1 MSYII
6 LLTLLRLKLRRRA
19 RGCWADGDDTL
30 LYGPIRESSV
40 ADEPDG
46 RRPARCNRGK
56 RETTRQR
63 PITTE
68 QPNYTPRIFPAPGK
82 IYLFSSF
89 FFLPISLWFTLAP
102 TRAPA
107 HTRATHIS
115 ILCSISQKKIQSM
128 YIWNFLLVLS
138 WVSMHVRRWH
148 PKYASRSLKLKTCR
162 KVTTTLPY
170 GDRRFLI

>member
-102 TRAPA
+102 TRAAA

-128 YIWNFLLVLS
+128 YI
-138 WVSMHVRRWH
+138 
-148 PKYASRSLKLKTCR
+148 
-162 KVTTTLPY
+162 
-170 GDRRFLI
+170 